1 MKNMYM
7 CHRKNSDYMTLCIYA
22 FTYWSLIFISTLL
35 DPTSCILNLYWAPLS
50 YFFVGLEQ
58 KLRHQIGTQ
67 TQAIEKLWFDYHL
80 ASENHDAVGAISNLM
95 HPSCLDS
102 CDSSG

>member
-1 MKNMYM
+1 
-7 CHRKNSDYMTLCIYA
+7 MTLFIYA

-35 DPTSCILNLYWAPLS
+35 DPTSYILNLYWAPLS

-58 KLRHQIGTQ
+58 KLRHQIGTH
-67 TQAIEKLWFDYHL
+67 TQATEKLWFDYHL
-80 ASENHDAVGAISNLM
+80 VYANHDAVGAISNLM
-95 HPSCLDS
+95 HPSCLNS

>member
-1 MKNMYM
+1 MI
-7 CHRKNSDYMTLCIYA
+7 LCIYA

-35 DPTSCILNLYWAPLS
+35 DPTNYILNLYWAPPS

-58 KLRHQIGTQ
+58 KLHHQIGIDTQ
-67 TQAIEKLWFDYHL
+67 TTKKMWFEYHL
-80 ASENHDAVGAISNLM
+80 ASTSHDAMGAIFNLM
-95 HPSCLDS
+95 HSSCLNS